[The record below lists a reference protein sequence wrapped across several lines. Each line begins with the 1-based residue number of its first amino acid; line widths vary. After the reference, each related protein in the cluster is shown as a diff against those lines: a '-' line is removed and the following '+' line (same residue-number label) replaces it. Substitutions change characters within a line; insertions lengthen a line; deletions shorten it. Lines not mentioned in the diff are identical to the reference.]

1 VPTAAPVGDVEVAVT
16 VAGTTLRTTL
26 RVLGADVTL
35 TPTSGPNRTNV
46 TIRATGLTPG
56 AVIGPADI
64 GPGGIT
70 FGGFPWNI
78 ATTTVDS
85 AGVAVITLPLSTE
98 TTPGVA
104 HEIPFAG
111 TPGTYQ
117 VVVSDGT
124 RSGVAT
130 FTIPSRSITVSP
142 TESGRGSTITV
153 RGTGFSANSIVTFT
167 YAGATVPGVTATTDA
182 TGAFAASFAVP
193 ATAGIPSS
201 NTIEAIDAAGLRDS
215 ATHQVPPAS
224 LTVTPAEAA
233 PGATVRLVGTGFPA
247 FLPVTPILV
256 GVADVTPV
264 PTPVTDVTGRFEAT
278 ITVPA
283 LAPGAYV
290 IAATAGGTNA
300 TITFTLTERPPRMED
315 IVAPIRAQ
323 LVRIW
328 GFDAATQRWQVF
340 DPAAP
345 ALSDLTALVRG
356 QGYWVFVNADVT
368 WTHAGN
374 VYHLRRGWNLIGWLG
389 P

>member
-1 VPTAAPVGDVEVAVT
+1 VV
-16 VAGTTLRTTL
+16 
-26 RVLGADVTL
+26 
-35 TPTSGPNRTNV
+35 
-46 TIRATGLTPG
+46 
-56 AVIGPADI
+56 
-64 GPGGIT
+64 
-70 FGGFPWNI
+70 
-78 ATTTVDS
+78 
-85 AGVAVITLPLSTE
+85 TLPLSTA
-98 TTPGVA
+98 TTTGVA
-104 HEIPFAG
+104 AAIPVAG

-283 LAPGAYV
+283 LAPGSYV
-290 IAATAGGTNA
+290 ITATAGGTPA
-300 TITFTLTERPPRMED
+300 SITFTLTERPPRMED

>member
-1 VPTAAPVGDVEVAVT
+1 
-16 VAGTTLRTTL
+16 
-26 RVLGADVTL
+26 
-35 TPTSGPNRTNV
+35 
-46 TIRATGLTPG
+46 
-56 AVIGPADI
+56 
-64 GPGGIT
+64 
-70 FGGFPWNI
+70 
-78 ATTTVDS
+78 
-85 AGVAVITLPLSTE
+85 
-98 TTPGVA
+98 
-104 HEIPFAG
+104 
-111 TPGTYQ
+111 
-117 VVVSDGT
+117 VSDGT
-124 RSGVAT
+124 RSGFAT

-153 RGTGFSANSIVTFT
+153 RGTGFSANSSVTFT
-167 YAGATVPGVTATTDA
+167 YAGAPVPGVTATTDA

-201 NTIEAIDAAGLRDS
+201 NTIEATDTAAGLTAS
-215 ATHQVPPAS
+215 ATHRVPPAS
-224 LTVTPAEAA
+224 LTATPAEAA

-256 GVADVTPV
+256 DVANVTPV

-283 LAPGAYV
+283 LAPGSYV
-290 IAATAGGTNA
+290 ITATAGGTAA

-356 QGYWVFVNADVT
+356 QGYWVFVNAEVT
-368 WTHAGN
+368 WTHAGT
-374 VYHLRRGWNLIGWLG
+374 VYLRRGGWNLKGWLG